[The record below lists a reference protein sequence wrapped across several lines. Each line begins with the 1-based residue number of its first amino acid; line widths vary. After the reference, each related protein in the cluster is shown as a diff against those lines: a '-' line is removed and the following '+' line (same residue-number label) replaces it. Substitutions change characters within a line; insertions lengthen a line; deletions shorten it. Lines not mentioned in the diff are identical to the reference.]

1 MLDESCASFYVQE
14 ILLRH
19 RELSNRIRLNFV
31 QVNNVNNGNATPE
44 PGKSEASDS
53 RKSEASESGNS
64 EASGSGKSEALNAII
79 IFVMTS
85 LAILI
90 LLIKYTSPHRP
101 TCMIALYTQELV
113 NIS

>member
-1 MLDESCASFYVQE
+1 MCF
-14 ILLRH
+14 ILCERNFITY

-53 RKSEASESGNS
+53 RKSEASESG
-64 EASGSGKSEALNAII
+64 KSEALNAII

-90 LLIKYTSPHRP
+90 LSS
-101 TCMIALYTQELV
+101 
-113 NIS
+113 IS